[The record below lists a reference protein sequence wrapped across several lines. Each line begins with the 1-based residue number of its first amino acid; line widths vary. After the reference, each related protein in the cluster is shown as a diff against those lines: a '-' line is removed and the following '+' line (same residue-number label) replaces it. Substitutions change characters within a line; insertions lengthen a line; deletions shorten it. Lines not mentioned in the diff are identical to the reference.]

1 MPTPL
6 PSIASTSWEHPA
18 DRAALNALR
27 ALPGFDTAVRKVAG
41 LIGERSLRHLYTAN
55 AVRVNARQRPQL
67 DALYSEVIATLD
79 WPDRPELFVSQT
91 PLVNAMAVGFD
102 RPFIVINSSMLEILD
117 REERRVILAHE
128 LGHIMSGHNTYR
140 TIAILLL
147 TVGLSNL
154 PTLVGAALLPF
165 HLAILDWYRKS
176 EFSAD
181 RAGLL
186 GSQDQRK
193 TLGVFMQLAGGVRDD
208 DDTMDLDTFL
218 EQAAEYETKGSA
230 WDTFLKLLNTA
241 FRDHPF
247 ATVRAAEL
255 KRWIDSGAYDTIMRG
270 EYQRR
275 GDPPPQNLG
284 VDFADAG
291 AYYRQQAEA
300 AAATVKD
307 SFGKARDAFNDA
319 FKRNDRSDTA

>member
-6 PSIASTSWEHPA
+6 PSIDSTAWEHPA

-27 ALPGFDTAVRKVAG
+27 ALPGFEEVVKKVAG
-41 LIGERSLRHLYTAN
+41 LIGERALRHLYTAN
-55 AVRVNARQRPQL
+55 AVRVGARQRPQL
-67 DALYSEVIATLD
+67 NALYTEVLETLD
-79 WPDRPELFVSQT
+79 WPERPELFVSQT
-91 PLVNAMAVGFD
+91 PVVNAMAVGFE

-117 REERRVILAHE
+117 REQRRVILAHE
-128 LGHIMSGHNTYR
+128 LGHVMSGHNTYR

-154 PTLVGAALLPF
+154 PTLVGATLLPF

-181 RAGLL
+181 RAALL
-186 GSQDQRK
+186 GAQDQRT
-193 TLGVFMQLAGGVRDD
+193 TLGVFLQLAGGVRDD
-208 DDTMDLDTFL
+208 DDVTDLDEFL
-218 EQAAEYETKGSA
+218 AQAAEYETKGSA

-255 KRWIDSGAYDTIMRG
+255 KRWIDAGAYDAIMRG
-270 EYQRR
+270 EYRRR
-275 GDPPPQNLG
+275 GDPPPQNLA
-284 VDFADAG
+284 VDFAEAG
-291 AYYRQQAEA
+291 GYYRRQAEA
-300 AAATVKD
+300 AAEQMRDTLNRAGD
-307 SFGKARDAFNDA
+307 AFRDAFRRKNGA
-319 FKRNDRSDTA
+319 

>member
-27 ALPGFDTAVRKVAG
+27 ALPGFDIAVRKVAG

-55 AVRVNARQRPQL
+55 AVRVGPRQRPQL
-67 DALYSEVIATLD
+67 ASLYEEVLATLD
-79 WPDRPELFVSQT
+79 WQDRPELFVSQSAA
-91 PLVNAMAVGFD
+91 VNAMAVGFD
-102 RPFIVINSSMLEILD
+102 RPFIVINSSMLEVLD
-117 REERRVILAHE
+117 REQRRVILAHE
-128 LGHIMSGHNTYR
+128 LGHVMSGHNTYR

-165 HLAILDWYRKS
+165 HLALLDWYRKS

-186 GSQDQRK
+186 GSQDQRQ

-208 DDTMDLDTFL
+208 DDTMDLDEFL
-218 EQAAEYETKGSA
+218 TQAGEYETTGSA
-230 WDTFLKLLNTA
+230 WDSFLKLLNTA

-255 KRWIDSGAYDTIMRG
+255 KRWIDSGAYDAILRG
-270 EYQRR
+270 EYRRR
-275 GDPPPQNLG
+275 GDPPPQ
-284 VDFADAG
+284 DFASDISDAG
-291 AYYRQQAEA
+291 AYYRAQAEM
-300 AAATVKD
+300 AATQVRD
-307 SFGKARDAFNDA
+307 TLNKAGDAFREA
-319 FKRNDRSDTA
+319 FRRKPAE

>member
-6 PSIASTSWEHPA
+6 PSIASISWEHPA

-27 ALPGFDTAVRKVAG
+27 ALPGFDEVVRKVAG
-41 LIGERSLRHLYTAN
+41 FIGERSLRHLYTAN

-67 DALYSEVIATLD
+67 DELYVEVLATLD
-79 WPDRPELFVSQT
+79 WPERPELFVSQT
-91 PLVNAMAVGFD
+91 PVVNAMAVGFE

-128 LGHIMSGHNTYR
+128 LGHVMSGHNTYR

-165 HLAILDWYRKS
+165 QLAILDWYRKS

-193 TLGVFMQLAGGVRDD
+193 TLAVFMQLAGGVRDD
-208 DDTMDLDTFL
+208 GDTMDLDEFL
-218 EQAAEYETKGSA
+218 AQAAEYETKGSA

-255 KRWIDSGAYDTIMRG
+255 NRWIAAGGYDAIMRG

-275 GDPPPQNLG
+275 GDPPPQNLA
-284 VDFADAG
+284 VDFAEAG
-291 AYYRQQAEA
+291 GYYRKQAEA
-300 AAATVKD
+300 AAAQVKD
-307 SFGKARDAFNDA
+307 SLNKAGDAFRDAFRRTNGGE
-319 FKRNDRSDTA
+319 

>member
-1 MPTPL
+1 
-6 PSIASTSWEHPA
+6 
-18 DRAALNALR
+18 
-27 ALPGFDTAVRKVAG
+27 V
-41 LIGERSLRHLYTAN
+41 
-55 AVRVNARQRPQL
+55 
-67 DALYSEVIATLD
+67 
-79 WPDRPELFVSQT
+79 RPELFVSQT
-91 PLVNAMAVGFD
+91 PVVNAMAVGFD
-102 RPFIVINSSMLEILD
+102 KPFIVINSSMLEILD

-128 LGHIMSGHNTYR
+128 LGHVMSGHNTYR

-208 DDTMDLDTFL
+208 DDSMDLDAFL
-218 EQAAEYETKGSA
+218 EQASEYETKGSA

-255 KRWIDSGAYDTIMRG
+255 QRWIDSGDYNRILNG
-270 EYQRR
+270 EYRRR
-275 GDPPPQNLG
+275 GDPPPQDLA
-284 VDFADAG
+284 VDFAEAG
-291 AYYRQQAEA
+291 GYYRRQAEEA
-300 AAATVKD
+300 ARTVSD
-307 SFGKARDAFNDA
+307 SFNKARDAFSDA
-319 FKRNDRSDTA
+319 FRRKNGGA

>member
-6 PSIASTSWEHPA
+6 PSIASTAWEHPA

-27 ALPGFDTAVRKVAG
+27 ALPGFDEVVRKVAG
-41 LIGERSLRHLYTAN
+41 FVGERALRHLYTAN
-55 AVRVNARQRPQL
+55 AVRVGPRQRPKL
-67 DALYSEVIATLD
+67 DSLYTEVIATLD

-91 PLVNAMAVGFD
+91 PIVNAMAVGFD
-102 RPFIVINSSMLEILD
+102 RPFIVMNSSLLELLD

-128 LGHIMSGHNTYR
+128 LGHVMSGHNTYR

-154 PTLVGAALLPF
+154 PMMVGAALLPF

-186 GSQDQRK
+186 GSQDERV
-193 TLGVFMQLAGGVRDD
+193 TMNVFMKLAGGVRDD
-208 DDTMDLDTFL
+208 DDSTDLAPFM
-218 EQAAEYETKGSA
+218 EQAAEYETKGGA

-255 KRWIDSGAYDTIMRG
+255 QRWIDSGGYTRIMAG

-275 GDPPPQNLG
+275 GDPPPQNLA
-284 VDFADAG
+284 VDFAEAG
-291 AYYRQQAEA
+291 GYYRQQAEA
-300 AAATVKD
+300 AAQTVTD
-307 SFGKARDAFNDA
+307 SFGRARDAFNDA
-319 FKRNDRSDTA
+319 FRKKNGA